1 MGNIYL
7 VFICLITISLMLFL
21 FKKKVAIAS
30 LSILIAFTSIL
41 VVMPQH
47 IVNAQSNVL
56 TKKVKFVKGYRRR
69 YCSTSLQ
76 RKEINF

>member
-7 VFICLITISLMLFL
+7 VFICLITISLMF

-56 TKKVKFVKGYRRR
+56 TK
-69 YCSTSLQ
+69 
-76 RKEINF
+76 RKLNL

>member
-7 VFICLITISLMLFL
+7 VFICLITISLMLF

-56 TKKVKFVKGYRRR
+56 TKEKVKFVKGIDGD
-69 YCSTSLQ
+69 TVQPLQ

>member
-21 FKKKVAIAS
+21 LKKVAS

-41 VVMPQH
+41 VVMPAH
-47 IVNAQSNVL
+47 S
-56 TKKVKFVKGYRRR
+56 
-69 YCSTSLQ
+69 
-76 RKEINF
+76 